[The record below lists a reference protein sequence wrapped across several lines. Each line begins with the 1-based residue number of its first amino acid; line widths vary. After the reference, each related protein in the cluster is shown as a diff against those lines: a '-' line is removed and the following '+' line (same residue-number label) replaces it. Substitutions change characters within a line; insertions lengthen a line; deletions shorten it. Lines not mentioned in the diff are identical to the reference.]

1 MFKINTDMQILNKLS
16 PTVKI
21 PYSKIRGS
29 FETRQDNATKMV
41 DKLYK
46 ELLPQFNNHGHITM
60 ETLHN
65 TVSKV
70 LNKDIKVS
78 IRKNNDNI
86 IDGGND
92 ILYSEFTGKISKTTI
107 DINTIKNKINRE
119 SLNTILHEFQHV
131 VDGLFH
137 PQYLSRNQKMANDRL
152 YTKKYDN
159 LYEDLIYSRDFPDGR
174 KDKKYILNRLRHK
187 IEHFFRGMPA
197 DVKMNYIQD
206 AKYCLLSEKY
216 AYSTQRKYAKIAKK
230 KHFPFNAYELDN
242 ENKNFMFN
250 EKIKLLKDMGFEII
264 KKERSEHAR
273 RLKES
278 KKLTNVKTK

>member
-1 MFKINTDMQILNKLS
+1 MSEFNTNMQILNKLS

-21 PYSKIRGS
+21 SYSKIRGS
-29 FETRQDNATKMV
+29 FETRQNNATKMV

-46 ELLPQFNNHGHITM
+46 EILPKFNKHGYITM

-65 TVSKV
+65 SVSKV
-70 LNKDIKVS
+70 LNKNINIS
-78 IRKNNDNI
+78 IRKNNNAI
-86 IDGGND
+86 FDGGND

-119 SLNTILHEFQHV
+119 SLITILHEFQHV

-137 PQYLSRNQKMANDRL
+137 PKYLSRNQKMANDGL
-152 YTKKYDN
+152 YT
-159 LYEDLIYSRDFPDGR
+159 
-174 KDKKYILNRLRHK
+174 K

-197 DVKMNYIQD
+197 DVKMDYIQD

-230 KHFPFNAYELDN
+230 KHFPFNANELEN
-242 ENKNFMFN
+242 ENKNFMFD

-273 RLKES
+273 RLKEH